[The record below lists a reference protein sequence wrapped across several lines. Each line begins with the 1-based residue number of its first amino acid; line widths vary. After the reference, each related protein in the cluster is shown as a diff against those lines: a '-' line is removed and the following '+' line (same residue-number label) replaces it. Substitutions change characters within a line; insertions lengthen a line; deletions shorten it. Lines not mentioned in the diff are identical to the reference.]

1 MAPELSVVVVVGPLR
16 GRAAPCLASLDAQ
29 GLGERLEVLLVDLGP
44 QEAEPVLGSEN
55 RAVRVLKFPPGTT
68 FSASRARAVAEARAP
83 IVAFLE
89 EHTRVRAGWADAVLE
104 AFRDPGVTG
113 VGWGV
118 VCANPGAGRADVI
131 GLLSYGLFEPPL
143 AGGETRLLP
152 GHNASFR
159 TDALLGF
166 GDELSRLLACDLVL
180 HERMLREG
188 RRFVLAKDAV
198 MEHLNETSL
207 HSIGLGVELF
217 YRIYGPLRAAEGRW
231 GPGRRALY
239 VAATPLIPLYALLLA
254 VRRYRKSRPGR
265 AALLLRN
272 APFVYAVHFRAA
284 WGQGRGLLFGP
295 GDAEARFTV
304 YELSEPREV
313 PRSAPA

>member
-1 MAPELSVVVVVGPLR
+1 MIPELSVVVVVGPLR
-16 GRAAPCLASLDAQ
+16 GRVAPCLASLDAQ

-44 QEAEPVLGSEN
+44 EGAERVRGSESA
-55 RAVRVLKFPPGTT
+55 AVRILRFPQGTT

-83 IVAFLE
+83 VIAFLE
-89 EHTRVRAGWADAVLE
+89 EHTRVRSGWAEAVLG

-113 VGWGV
+113 VGWSV
-118 VCANPGAGRADVI
+118 VCANPGAGKADVI

-159 TDALLGF
+159 RDSLLAF
-166 GDELSRLLACDLVL
+166 GDELPRLLACDLVL

-188 RRFVLAKDAV
+188 RRFVLAADAV

-207 HSIGLGVELF
+207 RSIGLGVELF

-231 GPGRRALY
+231 RFARRALY
-239 VAATPLIPLYALLLA
+239 VAATPVIPLYALLLA
-254 VRRYRKSRPGR
+254 VRRYRRSRPAR
-265 AALLLRN
+265 ARLLLRN
-272 APFVYAVHFRAA
+272 APFVYAVQLRAA
-284 WGQGRGLLFGP
+284 WGQALGLVFGP
-295 GDAEARFTV
+295 GDAETRFTA
-304 YELSEPREV
+304 YELSEPREA
-313 PRSAPA
+313 PKRTSA

>member
-1 MAPELSVVVVVGPLR
+1 MIPDLSVVVVVGPLR
-16 GRAAPCLASLDAQ
+16 GRAAPCLSSLDAQ
-29 GLGERLEVLLVDLGP
+29 GLRERLEVLLVDLGP
-44 QEAEPVLGSEN
+44 EGAEPVPGSEKG
-55 RAVRVLKFPPGTT
+55 AVRVLRFPPGTT

-83 IVAFLE
+83 VVAFLE
-89 EHTRVRAGWADAVLE
+89 EHTRVRPGWADAVLA
-104 AFRDPGVTG
+104 AFRDSGVTG

-118 VCANPGAGRADVI
+118 VCANPGVGKADVI

-159 TDALLGF
+159 TEALLSF
-166 GDELSRLLACDLVL
+166 GAELPRLLACDLVL

-188 RRFVLAKDAV
+188 RRFVLAKGAV

-207 HSIGLGVELF
+207 RSIGLGVELF

-231 GPGRRALY
+231 GLGRRTLY

-254 VRRYRKSRPGR
+254 VRRYRKSRPER
-265 AALLLRN
+265 ARLLLRN
-272 APFVYAVHFRAA
+272 APFVYAVQLRAA
-284 WGQGRGLLFGP
+284 WGQAHGLLFGP

-304 YELSEPREV
+304 YELSEPREA
-313 PRSAPA
+313 PRSASA